1 MDDRHGGS
9 PVALRLVKEQLRV
22 PVALLR
28 DGSLRYTPGERQA
41 LLEAAAQLAQLYGW
55 LNFDAGFAVAAQ
67 HAYFRGLR
75 AAAEAG
81 DQDAVINMLG
91 MLAYICACS
100 GQEREAV
107 QLAEHAALLARGRP
121 LLVRSR
127 AAGRLATAYAA
138 AGDELRHRRAAE
150 EARSLLDRG
159 HDPNG
164 PTHLYYYSGA
174 QLDAEIG
181 QALVLLA
188 GKGSARS
195 RRLHGEATAALRPLA
210 ASGRDVT
217 HQRSATL
224 HGAYLALAHLAR
236 AELEEAAEATVTAG
250 QRLAVVDSG
259 RCHALLR
266 QLRKAFERHRRNDWA
281 NTAIS
286 ALAEAGLGT

>member
-28 DGSLRYTPGERQA
+28 DGSLRYTESERHA

-67 HAYFRGLR
+67 HVYFRGLR

-159 HDPNG
+159 HADG

-195 RRLHGEATAALRPLA
+195 RRLHGEATAALGPLA

-259 RCHALLR
+259 RCQALLR
-266 QLRKAFERHRRNDWA
+266 QLRKTFERHRRNDWA